1 MGACGRG
8 GRVVGWVLRSEVAGV
23 AIGRRDVRFDGV
35 RQFCR
40 MRSWVHA
47 MAYSRYIG
55 FERAVILLFATVAC
69 ALLTMVVGIGMI
81 HLRLPPTDGAYGKPW
96 FSIEVMTVAGPL
108 CILCAAIAY
117 PVMIWGLVRTKLAK
131 SLPVVFVVSTGSMA
145 ASAGLGPLG
154 AGISLACSTVAIA
167 WCRWRLRDSVGA
179 APNTTQ
185 QPTGA
190 PSGAGG

>member
-1 MGACGRG
+1 
-8 GRVVGWVLRSEVAGV
+8 
-23 AIGRRDVRFDGV
+23 
-35 RQFCR
+35 
-40 MRSWVHA
+40 

-69 ALLTMVVGIGMI
+69 ALLTMIVGIGMI

-108 CILCAAIAY
+108 GILCAVIAY
-117 PVMIWGLVRTKLAK
+117 PVMLWGLGRANLAK
-131 SLPVVFVVSTGSMA
+131 SLPVVFVVSVGSMA
-145 ASAGLGPLG
+145 ASARVGPLG
-154 AGISLACSTVAIA
+154 AGVSLACSTAAIA
-167 WCRWRLRDSVGA
+167 WCRWRFRDTVGA

-190 PSGAGG
+190 PGGAGG